1 MQCYKSRKQLKA
13 VLCSDKINK
22 YAFSTGYNAPLLL
35 HSRRHHI
42 KIVCLCAYVC
52 EGIKPSGCLSIKC
65 EYEINISGFL
75 SGITLN

>member
-1 MQCYKSRKQLKA
+1 MPCYKSRKQLKA

-42 KIVCLCAYVC
+42 KIVCLCVYV
-52 EGIKPSGCLSIKC
+52 
-65 EYEINISGFL
+65 
-75 SGITLN
+75 